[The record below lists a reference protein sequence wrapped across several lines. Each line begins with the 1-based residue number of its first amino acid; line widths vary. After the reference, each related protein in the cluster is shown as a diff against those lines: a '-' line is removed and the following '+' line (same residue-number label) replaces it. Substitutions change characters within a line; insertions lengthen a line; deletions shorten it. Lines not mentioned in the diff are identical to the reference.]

1 MSAAQRLWGYQPDGS
16 ARLFLVPVGGK
27 LPAGWSPDVNVITD
41 PALRTGEKICEAA
54 GMSVHN
60 PEPAS
65 QEAKIAVRNDAA
77 AAQKVAASGLRYDAD
92 NHPVPPPK
100 QRVG

>member
-27 LPAGWSPDVNVITD
+27 LPAGWSSDVNVITD

-54 GMSVHN
+54 GMSAHN
-60 PEPAS
+60 PVPAS
-65 QEAKIAVRNDAA
+65 QEVKLAMQKEAA
-77 AAQKVAASGLRYDAD
+77 TEQTAATGVLRYDAD
-92 NHPVPPPK
+92 NKLIPPPK